1 MPRTARTQAA
11 APDAAYRSEPPEADR
26 RTSSATSRWE
36 FPGCRPIHLS
46 RDDVVDYDGRF
57 EFWDAELETAWVMEP
72 TSPYHESPSQILA
85 ALVHSIAAVRGSPI
99 RCFGAMDLLLRDA
112 HGERR
117 RILQADQVVYLHPVQ
132 ANLPGR
138 EALVIGEHAYPD
150 VVMEVDY
157 STDARPSKLGLYASW
172 GFPEVWLEV
181 PEERPKS
188 RPRGR
193 ESGLT
198 IHVLDGGAYRVDGE
212 SRAFPG
218 WTAGEIHAALNEREC
233 SAETCAVLERVGT
246 AMGAREGTGPDDD
259 PLLRSQRRQGY
270 ELGQLR
276 GDRRGHL
283 RGRLEGLAEGRAEG
297 LTEGLAKGRAAARGR
312 MVRGL
317 LLSRGIEVSDGLAAG
332 LPAEC
337 DEDVLITA
345 ALACESEADFL
356 VRVRERVPRC

>member
-1 MPRTARTQAA
+1 MSHTARTQAA
-11 APDAAYRSEPPEADR
+11 APDAALPAEPPWVPPR
-26 RTSSATSRWE
+26 SSPATSPWQ

-46 RDDVVDYDGRF
+46 REDVVDYDGRF

-72 TSPYHESPSQILA
+72 NSPWHESPSQNLA
-85 ALVHSIAAVRGSPI
+85 ALVDRIAAVRGSPI
-99 RCFGAMDLLLRDA
+99 RCFGAMDLLLRDE

-117 RILQADQVVYLHPVQ
+117 RILQADQAIYLHPAQ
-132 ANLPGR
+132 ENLPGL
-138 EALVIGEHAYPD
+138 EAMVIGEHAYPD

-157 STDARPSKLGLYASW
+157 STDARRSKLGLYASW

-198 IHVLDGGAYRVDGE
+198 IYLLDGGAYRLVGE
-212 SRAFPG
+212 SRAFAG
-218 WTAGEIHAALNEREC
+218 WTAGEIHAALNERER
-233 SAETCAVLERVGT
+233 SEETCAVLERVGT

-270 ELGQLR
+270 ER
-276 GDRRGHL
+276 GRM
-283 RGRLEGLAEGRAEG
+283 RGRLE
-297 LTEGLAKGRAAARGR
+297 ARVR
-312 MVRGL
+312 MVRRM

-332 LPAEC
+332 VPAEC
-337 DEDVLITA
+337 TEDILVTA
-345 ALACESEADFL
+345 ALACRSEADL
-356 VRVRERVPRC
+356 LARLRERSSRC